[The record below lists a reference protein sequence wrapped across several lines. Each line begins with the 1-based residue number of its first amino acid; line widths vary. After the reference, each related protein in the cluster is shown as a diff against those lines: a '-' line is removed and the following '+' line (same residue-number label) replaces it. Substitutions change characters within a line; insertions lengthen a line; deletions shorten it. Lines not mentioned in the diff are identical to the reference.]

1 MVHASHVSLL
11 YQLSI
16 GPIAYSH
23 TYLLR
28 LGLEIAVGPLCL
40 IIDIKIN
47 IISHTGVSAATPRN
61 IDYILGNN
69 INGQAVIIVIGGAR
83 EVYCQDQSSIELVLK
98 NRKGFVKK
106 ALQHGADLVP
116 TFSFGEN
123 LVFSNPI
130 SNPKGSYLRNLQEKT
145 LDVIGWPFPF
155 FMGRGVFQYSFGI
168 LPKRHPITVV
178 GKLIL
183 LMQINVLI

>member
-1 MVHASHVSLL
+1 M
-11 YQLSI
+11 
-16 GPIAYSH
+16 
-23 TYLLR
+23 
-28 LGLEIAVGPLCL
+28 

-83 EVYCQDQSSIELVLK
+83 EVYCQDQNSIELVLK
-98 NRKGFVKK
+98 NRKGFVKR
-106 ALQHGADLVP
+106 ALKHGSYLVP
-116 TFSFGEN
+116 TFSFGE
-123 LVFSNPI
+123 LSLFSNMLL
-130 SNPKGSYLRNLQEKT
+130 NPKGSFVRNLQEKICDKIT
-145 LDVIGWPFPF
+145 WPFPILF
-155 FMGRGVFQYSFGI
+155 SGRGIFQYSFGL

-183 LMQINVLI
+183 WK